1 MSTPLPYR
9 PPRRQEPDAPASGAP
24 GFMSV
29 KQIAEYL
36 HLNEKKVY
44 TLVREGK
51 IPATKVTGKWMFPRV
66 LVDRWLLESSHGG
79 LLTDRLIIA
88 GGDDP
93 LLYHLVLTAA
103 GEVQSRAM
111 VSYSPT
117 GTQLGLGLL
126 AGLRADAVGLH
137 WGPEGESR
145 LRHPALLQQYSAHHN
160 WVLVRA
166 FRREQG
172 LIVAPELAQEHGE
185 LGALLGTKRRWAA
198 RQRGSGTRRFLQELL
213 AREGLSDDDLD
224 VAHQALSEREAASL
238 VARGDVDIA
247 PGVRASATEFGLGFI
262 SFGWEAYDFA
272 LARGVYFR
280 TLFQHLLD
288 ALRSPE
294 AARLAARLGG
304 YDLQACGELI
314 WGMD

>member
-1 MSTPLPYR
+1 MSSTLAYR
-9 PPRRQEPDAPASGAP
+9 PPPRPESGAGATP

-29 KQIAEYL
+29 KQVAEYL

-44 TLVREGK
+44 ALVREGT

-79 LLTDRLIIA
+79 LLTDRLLIA

-93 LLYHLVLTAA
+93 LLYHSVLAAA
-103 GEVQSRAM
+103 GEIQTRALL
-111 VSYSPT
+111 SYSPT
-117 GTQLGLGLL
+117 DTQLGLGLL
-126 AGLRADAVGLH
+126 SGLRADATCIH
-137 WGPEGESR
+137 WGPEAESR

-172 LIVAPELAQEHGE
+172 LMVAPELAAAHADV
-185 LGALLGTKRRWAA
+185 GALLRQARRWAL

-213 AREGLSDDDLD
+213 AREGLSEDDLD
-224 VAHQALSEREAASL
+224 APHTALSEREAASL

-262 SFGWEAYDFA
+262 GIGWEAFDLV

-280 TLFQHLLD
+280 ALFQRLID
-288 ALRSPE
+288 ALRSAE

-304 YDLQACGELI
+304 YDLQSCGDLI
-314 WGMD
+314 WGLD